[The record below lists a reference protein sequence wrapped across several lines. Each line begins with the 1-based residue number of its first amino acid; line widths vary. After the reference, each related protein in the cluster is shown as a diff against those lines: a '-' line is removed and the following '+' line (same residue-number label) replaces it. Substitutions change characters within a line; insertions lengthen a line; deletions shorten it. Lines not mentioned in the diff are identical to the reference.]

1 MNHGLF
7 DLQVNG
13 FAGVDFQR
21 PEITRADLERAAEAL
36 RRHQTTGIL
45 FTLITDTIDASSRN
59 WSAWSVSAP
68 SRPPC

>member
-21 PEITRADLERAAEAL
+21 PEITHADLERAAEAL
-36 RRHQTTGIL
+36 SIL
-45 FTLITDTIDASSRN
+45 LRVFRQLGSQKSKRQADE
-59 WSAWSVSAP
+59 
-68 SRPPC
+68 